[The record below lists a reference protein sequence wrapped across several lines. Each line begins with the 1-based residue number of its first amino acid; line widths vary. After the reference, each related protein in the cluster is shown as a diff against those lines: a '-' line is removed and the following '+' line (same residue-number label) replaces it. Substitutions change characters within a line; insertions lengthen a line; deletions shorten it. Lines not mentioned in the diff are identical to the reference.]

1 MKEEESLSD
10 RVQRISTTDGDD
22 VIHKFANGLTLRT
35 EIFLK
40 SDSRRILPL
49 GSAQGSLMNHMLHFP
64 DCVEGKR
71 VFEPFAGSGPLG
83 FMALKLGADHVDFL
97 DINPRAVEFQLE
109 NGRRNGFERGQFN
122 AYEGDIALYEP
133 DKKYDVVFANPP
145 FVPTP
150 VRLDGSITSNGGSEG
165 NRFVAIL
172 FERLE
177 QLIAPHGRA
186 FLYLLQ
192 FVADEKPLITDLIDR
207 FVQKRAVEITP
218 CQRSMVPLEFFVDAY
233 LRIFEKQK
241 ELIEAWHLDLV
252 NRHGSELSLCHYI
265 IDVRPQTEQKMSW
278 SLRDNF
284 PEKFG
289 TDFLVPSE
297 NAEELAFSRAFEN
310 LVPDPI
316 DSSQDE
322 H

>member
-1 MKEEESLSD
+1 MRDKQPLHD

-35 EIFLK
+35 EVFLK

-71 VFEPFAGSGPLG
+71 IFEPFAGSGPLG

-109 NGRRNGFERGQFN
+109 NGRRNSFEKGQFN
-122 AYEGDIALYEP
+122 AYEGDIAVYEP
-133 DKKYDVVFANPP
+133 DKKYDVLFANPP

-150 VRLDGSITSNGGSEG
+150 VGLDGSLTSNGGSEG
-165 NRFVAIL
+165 NRFAAAI

-177 QLIAPHGRA
+177 QLIVSQGRA

-192 FVADEKPLITDLIDR
+192 FVADERPLITDLIDR
-207 FVQKRAVEITP
+207 FVQNRAVEITP
-218 CQRSMVPLEFFVDAY
+218 CQTSMVPLKLFADAY
-233 LRIFEKQK
+233 VRIFEKQK
-241 ELIEAWHLDLV
+241 GLIEAWHRDLT
-252 NRHGSELSLCHYI
+252 NRYGSDLSLCHYI
-265 IDVRPQTEQKMSW
+265 IDVGPQTEQETSW
-278 SLRDNF
+278 SLCENF
-284 PEKFG
+284 SEKFG
-289 TDFLVPSE
+289 SDFLVPSE
-297 NAEELAFSRAFEN
+297 NSEELAFSRAFEN
-310 LVPDPI
+310 LVPNPI